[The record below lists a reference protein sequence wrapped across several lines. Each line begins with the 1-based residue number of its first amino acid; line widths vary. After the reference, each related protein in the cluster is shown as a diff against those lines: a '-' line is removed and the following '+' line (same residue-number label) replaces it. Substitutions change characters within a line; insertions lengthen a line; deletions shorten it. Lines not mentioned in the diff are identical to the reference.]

1 MSERTAPHITFED
14 YHSCTD
20 DSIKLLTAQGILLEN
35 GDFIDFAECA
45 ANFAALHGGSGRCVG
60 ERDITGS
67 NPSFG
72 FYTAPLTT
80 HIFFMPRG
88 LFGQRKALRRFH
100 EMQRK
105 LESFGYTTYDMS

>member
-1 MSERTAPHITFED
+1 MTDTQPLIIFDD
-14 YHSCTD
+14 YHACLD
-20 DSIKLLTAQGILLEN
+20 DSICAVTAQGILLEN
-35 GDFIDFAECA
+35 GDFIDFAVCA
-45 ANFAALHGGSGRCVG
+45 ANFAALHGGSGSCVG

-80 HIFFMPRG
+80 HIFFMPKG
-88 LFGQRKALRRFH
+88 LFGRKSAVRRFH

-105 LESFGYTTYDMS
+105 IESFGYTTYDMT

>member
-1 MSERTAPHITFED
+1 MTDKPAPLITFED
-14 YHSCTD
+14 YHACLD
-20 DSIKLLTAQGILLEN
+20 DDVRALTAQGILLEN

-80 HIFFMPRG
+80 HIFFMARG
-88 LFGQRKALRRFH
+88 LFGRRSSLRRFRV
-100 EMQRK
+100 MQK
-105 LESFGYTTYDMS
+105 QIESFGFTTYDIS

>member
-1 MSERTAPHITFED
+1 MTDKPAPPITFED
-14 YHSCTD
+14 YHVCLD
-20 DSIKLLTAQGILLEN
+20 DDVRALTAQGILLEN
-35 GDFIDFAECA
+35 GSFIDFAECA

-72 FYTAPLTT
+72 FYTSPLTT

-88 LFGQRKALRRFH
+88 CFGRRSALRRFR
-100 EMQRK
+100 EMQK
-105 LESFGYTTYDMS
+105 QIESFGFTTYDMT

>member
-1 MSERTAPHITFED
+1 MTDKPAPLITFED
-14 YHSCTD
+14 YHVCPD
-20 DSIKLLTAQGILLEN
+20 DGIKSLTAQGIQLES

-45 ANFAALHGGSGRCVG
+45 ANFAALHGGSGKCVG

-88 LFGQRKALRRFH
+88 LFGRRRALRRFQ
-100 EMQRK
+100 EMQRQ
-105 LESFGYTTYDMS
+105 LESFGYSTFDMT

>member
-1 MSERTAPHITFED
+1 MTNKPAPHIAFDD
-14 YHSCTD
+14 YHAIPD
-20 DSIKLLTAQGILLEN
+20 DAIKSLTSQGILLES
-35 GDFIDFAECA
+35 GDFINFAECA
-45 ANFAALHGGSGRCVG
+45 VNFAAIHGGSGKCVG

-88 LFGQRKALRRFH
+88 LFGRRRALRRFH
-100 EMQRK
+100 EMQRL
-105 LESFGYTTYDMS
+105 LESFGFSTFDMT